1 MHFSPACALFTNC
14 TACPLRE
21 GTSRARPCTRVS
33 PNVLTPDPFS
43 DAVVVQS
50 TCRRRGVYSR
60 HVRQLDDS
68 DHRQGAKRRAPITAQ
83 QAVLFCRSL
92 DELGQKGNG
101 NFTAATVRKMLS
113 KGKAELKAAGL
124 QEAADRVEHRRLTE
138 EAAVLAAA
146 ERAEARRA
154 CEASESDARTA
165 RMWAAAPPESEEEQS
180 DEASDGEEGDDG
192 GWGPHDGEDD
202 ASDDADDSEP
212 EDDEAAPAAKR
223 PCVVTLPSIAD
234 AMSLAARDDVARVQR
249 RAEEKAAREVQA
261 LAGRLAERGEVAEE
275 RRRLMGRCVQYRSVI
290 SNYCQRNKVHQ
301 RNRNAAGLSTAPQA
315 VRDACERL
323 QQVEAQLKAGAA

>member
-1 MHFSPACALFTNC
+1 MHFSPACALFTDC

-21 GTSRARPCTRVS
+21 GTSRARPCTRDS

-138 EAAVLAAA
+138 EAAVLAA
-146 ERAEARRA
+146 RRA
-154 CEASESDARTA
+154 R
-165 RMWAAAPPESEEEQS
+165 
-180 DEASDGEEGDDG
+180 G
-192 GWGPHDGEDD
+192 GSPRVRGLRIRRPHCAHVGGR
-202 ASDDADDSEP
+202 
-212 EDDEAAPAAKR
+212 PAG
-223 PCVVTLPSIAD
+223 V
-234 AMSLAARDDVARVQR
+234 
-249 RAEEKAAREVQA
+249 
-261 LAGRLAERGEVAEE
+261 GRG
-275 RRRLMGRCVQYRSVI
+275 
-290 SNYCQRNKVHQ
+290 
-301 RNRNAAGLSTAPQA
+301 A
-315 VRDACERL
+315 VRR
-323 QQVEAQLKAGAA
+323 GI